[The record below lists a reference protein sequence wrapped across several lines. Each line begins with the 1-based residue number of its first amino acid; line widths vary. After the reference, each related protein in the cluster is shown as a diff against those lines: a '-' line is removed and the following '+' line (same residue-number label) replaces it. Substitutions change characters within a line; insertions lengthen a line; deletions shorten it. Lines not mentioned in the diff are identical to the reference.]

1 MTLTNLIERSK
12 FGQIVSNYWV
22 VFGVMTLLIIGLVLE
37 TSIVS
42 ISGFGELHTVREVN
56 LLIIGKIDWID
67 LHFVLMICIFG
78 DLIILLEQK

>member
-22 VFGVMTLLIIGLVLE
+22 VFGVMTLLIVGLVLE

-42 ISGFGELHTVREVN
+42 ISGFGALHNSIKDVPTFGAYIYVSPHN
-56 LLIIGKIDWID
+56 LLS
-67 LHFVLMICIFG
+67 C
-78 DLIILLEQK
+78 ILLD